1 MDFTQL
7 LKVMS
12 ERGGSD
18 LFVTAGAAPSIK
30 VDGTIGSLVL
40 CNEPTNRTM
49 RRSEQNVEVFGKSCP
64 QAHNLAHLNPGPE

>member
-30 VDGTIGSLVL
+30 VDGTIKPLTREKLNAAQARALFTVL
-40 CNEPTNRTM
+40 
-49 RRSEQNVEVFGKSCP
+49 
-64 QAHNLAHLNPGPE
+64 